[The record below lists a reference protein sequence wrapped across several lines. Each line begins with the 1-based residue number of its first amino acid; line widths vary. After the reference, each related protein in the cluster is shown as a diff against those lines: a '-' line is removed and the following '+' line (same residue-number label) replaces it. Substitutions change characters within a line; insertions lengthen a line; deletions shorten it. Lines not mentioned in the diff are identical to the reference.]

1 MALTL
6 WRITDGKAGHD
17 SQTTGLCN
25 AIKKIKDINR
35 FDIKAESAFSN
46 FKNFLLSQ
54 FPSGKELPTPD
65 LIIGAG
71 HGCHLTML
79 SAKKA
84 RGGKTIVLM
93 KPSLPLSLFDL
104 CIIPEHDQVKDK
116 VNVITTKGAINPV
129 QFNENKS
136 NDTGLFLIGGPSK
149 HYDWN
154 ETDLIRQ
161 IKEVIKQTPDIR
173 WAIANSPR
181 TPENTL
187 SLLANLNNIE
197 VLSYKNTNSDKL
209 REFIFKSDT
218 IWVSQDS
225 VSMIYE
231 SLSSGAAVGLLNV
244 EQKSKNRISDSINT
258 LINEKQLTSFSN
270 WEKTKKLL
278 LPANKFNE
286 ADSCV
291 KQLLK
296 RGLFT

>member
-25 AIKKIKDINR
+25 AIKKLKDANC
-35 FDIKAESAFSN
+35 FDVKAESPFSN
-46 FKNFLLSQ
+46 FKNFLLNQ
-54 FPSGKELPTPD
+54 FPSGRELPDPD

-71 HGCHLTML
+71 HGCHLTIL
-79 SAKKA
+79 SAKKV

-116 VNVITTKGAINPV
+116 DNVITTKGAINPV

-136 NDTGLFLIGGPSK
+136 NETGLFLIGGPSK

-154 ETDLIRQ
+154 EKDLIRQ
-161 IKEVIKQTPDIR
+161 IKEIIKQTPDIR
-173 WAIANSPR
+173 WAIADSPR
-181 TPENTL
+181 TPEKTL
-187 SLLANLNNIE
+187 SLLTGLSNIE
-197 VLSYKNTNSDKL
+197 VLSYKNTNSKKL
-209 REFIFKSDT
+209 REFIFKSGT
-218 IWVSQDS
+218 IWVSEDS

-244 EQKSKNRISDSINT
+244 EQKSKNRISDSINI
-258 LINEKQLTSFSN
+258 LINEKQLTAFSN
-270 WEKTKKLL
+270 WEKTNKLL
-278 LPANKFNE
+278 LPTNKFNE
-286 ADSCV
+286 ADNCV
-291 KQLLK
+291 KQLLE
-296 RGLFT
+296 RGLLA